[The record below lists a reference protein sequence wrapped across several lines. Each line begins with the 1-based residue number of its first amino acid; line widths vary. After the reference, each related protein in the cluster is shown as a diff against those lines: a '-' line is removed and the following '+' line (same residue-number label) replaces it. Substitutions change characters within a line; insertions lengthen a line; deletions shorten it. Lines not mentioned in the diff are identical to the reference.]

1 MENDALLLI
10 DNRLASRS
18 TVYEWNKELLGP
30 AQDKTGF
37 EQGGINSS
45 EFYKLYNNMQLDD
58 AQLSGLGVDL
68 GSIVISAIGQADDVI
83 LCSNNIDC
91 LRLLVTLTEN

>member
-1 MENDALLLI
+1 MEDDALLFI
-10 DNRLASRS
+10 DNRLARRS

-30 AQDKTGF
+30 AHDKTGF

-58 AQLSGLGVDL
+58 AQLSGLG
-68 GSIVISAIGQADDVI
+68 G
-83 LCSNNIDC
+83 
-91 LRLLVTLTEN
+91 RPR